1 ADLAA
6 CNQLEG
12 NIRVVSQMVSS
23 SVEFMTQSLH
33 PKELAQRTGLAQK
46 NLLYSAKVLS
56 RIPAPPP
63 LVAPRNQLVV
73 GLREFAADFGKARKA
88 VARNDMATAARQLV
102 DRPALA
108 KVTAAT
114 KQIDRACGV

>member
-1 ADLAA
+1 MRRPAVQGVLSVAALAAALAGCGGGKSSAPATTAATSAPPPPAATAPPAPTLTSPADLAA

-46 NLLYSAKVLS
+46 NL
-56 RIPAPPP
+56 
-63 LVAPRNQLVV
+63 
-73 GLREFAADFGKARKA
+73 
-88 VARNDMATAARQLV
+88 
-102 DRPALA
+102 
-108 KVTAAT
+108 
-114 KQIDRACGV
+114 